1 MRFRPCIDLHN
12 GKVKQIVG
20 STLVDSDVGSEVK
33 ENFVSNRDAAY
44 YAELYKKYN
53 LKGGHIVLLNKK
65 GTKEYEEDLAQAKEA
80 LSAYPQ
86 GMQIG
91 GGINTDNAEQM
102 LNMGA
107 SHVIVTSAVFKDG
120 KINYNNLK
128 DLSYITGKDRLV
140 LDLSCRLNGDDYYI
154 VTDRWQKYTNERL
167 ALGIMSHL
175 GEYCDE
181 FLVHGVDVEGLELG
195 IERDV
200 VTLLGDFREKKVTY
214 AGGIVKLEDV
224 EELKLLSN
232 GNIDFTI
239 GSALDIFG
247 GHLSFE
253 DIARQYATEL

>member
-1 MRFRPCIDLHN
+1 MKFRPCIDIHN

-20 STLVDSDVGSEVK
+20 SSLVDKGDESVVQENYVSDH
-33 ENFVSNRDAAY
+33 DAAY
-44 YAELYKKYN
+44 YAELYKEKN
-53 LKGGHIVLLNKK
+53 LKGGHIVLLNRI
-65 GTKEYEEDLAQAKEA
+65 GTKEYEEDLAQARDA
-80 LSAYPQ
+80 LSAYPK

-91 GGINTDNAEQM
+91 GGVNLDNAEQM

-107 SHVIVTSAVFKDG
+107 SHVIVTSAVFKNG

-128 DLSYITGKDRLV
+128 SLSYITGKDRLV

-154 VTDRWQKYTNERL
+154 VTDRWQKFTDEIL

-175 GEYCDE
+175 GRYCDE
-181 FLVHGVDVEGLELG
+181 FLVHGVDVEGRSAG

-200 VTLLGDFREKKVTY
+200 VTLLGDYHGNMITY
-214 AGGIVKLEDV
+214 AGGIVKMEDIDELE
-224 EELKLLSN
+224 LLSG

-247 GHLSFE
+247 GHLSFDE
-253 DIARQYATEL
+253 IVKRYEMK